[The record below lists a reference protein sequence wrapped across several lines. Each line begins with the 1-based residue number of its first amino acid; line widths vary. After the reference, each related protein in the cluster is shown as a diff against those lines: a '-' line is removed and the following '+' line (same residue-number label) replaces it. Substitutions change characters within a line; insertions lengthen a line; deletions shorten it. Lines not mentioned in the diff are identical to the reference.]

1 MTLMLRAS
9 VDELH
14 DNPQGRAQKQHIQ
27 RLKEAAEKQVR
38 PFVAN
43 FTTQNPFCL
52 FFSQVC
58 TFKPDTT
65 ASQSGITEGDTV
77 SYFN

>member
-1 MTLMLRAS
+1 MNAPGCVTLTLRAS

-38 PFVAN
+38 PLLPTSQPKTRFVY
-43 FTTQNPFCL
+43 
-52 FFSQVC
+52 FS
-58 TFKPDTT
+58 
-65 ASQSGITEGDTV
+65 
-77 SYFN
+77 